1 MTDRLKTWWI
11 GRTPREQR
19 LLLIMAALAAILI
32 AWLLV
37 IRPLGDA
44 LSNARERHASAI
56 IALADARGQAD
67 AIRQAEGEAPAALG
81 MPLDVLLSQAAAEA
95 GFPIARLERQG
106 SNQAT
111 MTIEA
116 VRPQAF
122 FGWLAELE
130 SRGLI
135 VERLTATTNSD
146 QTLGV
151 QFTLRER
158 GG

>member
-1 MTDRLKTWWI
+1 MTDRLKIWWK
-11 GRTPREQR
+11 GRSPREQR
-19 LLLIMAALAAILI
+19 LLLVMAALAAILI

-37 IRPLGDA
+37 FRPLGNA
-44 LSNARERHASAI
+44 LSDAKERHASAMV
-56 IALADARGQAD
+56 ALAEARAQAD
-67 AIRQAEGEAPAALG
+67 VIRQAEDEAPAALG

-95 GFPIARLERQG
+95 GFPVARLERQG
-106 SNQAT
+106 SKQAT

-122 FGWLAELE
+122 FGWIGELE

-151 QFTLRER
+151 QFTLRAR